1 MFNQI
6 DTVSFVPLR
15 PTADSEGIISRL
27 EEDERNQ
34 LIKKCV
40 QAAIVLGQGQTPIK
54 KTELN
59 KLVFPSSNFRLHNA
73 ILQSANYELNKVF
86 GMRLFEMPDK
96 ARYLL
101 VNSKF
106 DFTAYQTF
114 SQTEY
119 GEFTVLLFVLLEI
132 FASPDENLS
141 EEDIRNSL
149 SPMRLTNDELKVH
162 LDSLTKQL
170 YLTMTRISDIRH
182 FAWGPRS
189 IAEIDPDNF
198 FHCFL
203 EVVGNNTDKDWPE
216 QKKKIDKL
224 KHIENR

>member
-1 MFNQI
+1 MISQL
-6 DTVSFVPLR
+6 DAVSFVPLR
-15 PTADSEGIISRL
+15 PTTESEGIISRL
-27 EEDERNQ
+27 GEEERSQ
-34 LIKKCV
+34 LVRKFV
-40 QAAIVLGQGQTPIK
+40 QAAIILGQNQSPIK
-54 KTELN
+54 KTEFN

-73 ILQSANYELNKVF
+73 ILQAANQELNKIF
-86 GMRLFEMPDK
+86 GMRLFELPDK
-96 ARYLL
+96 SRYLL

-114 SQTEY
+114 SQTQCE
-119 GEFTVLLFVLLEI
+119 EFTVLYFVLMEI

-149 SPMRLTNDELKVH
+149 SPIKMTNDELKVH

-170 YLTMTRISDIRH
+170 YLSMTRNSDTR
-182 FAWGPRS
+182 FFSWGPRS

-198 FHCFL
+198 FQCFI
-203 EVVGNNTDKDWPE
+203 EIVGDSTDKDWPE

-224 KHIENR
+224 KNIENR